1 MDFFTWSR
9 ALEILGF
16 SIGILYLWW
25 EYHADRRLWL
35 ASIVMPTIS
44 GWIYFSKGLYADF
57 AINIYYFLMAI
68 YGFVVWS
75 NGGSGKAKKKL
86 PITRIDRR
94 HLIGAAA
101 VFALLWLGIFAGL
114 KFLTDSTVPVADSF
128 TTALSIVGT
137 WMLARKYLEQWL
149 AWVAVDAVCVFLY
162 AYKGIYFYALLYAIY
177 TVIAV
182 IGYRKWCRM
191 MQPGDGDVSE

>member
-94 HLIGAAA
+94 HRIGAAA

-114 KFLTDSTVPVADSF
+114 KFLTDRTVPVADSF

-182 IGYRKWCRM
+182 IGYRKWGRM
-191 MQPGDGDVSE
+191 MQTGDGGVSE